1 MTSKIAE
8 TVARLCRWMTW
19 YSMTEVVLICCGCAA
34 LLGVLIFVGVRIV
47 KVMIL
52 GEGDDDV

>member
-19 YSMTEVVLICCGCAA
+19 YSMTEAVLICCGCAA
-34 LLGVLIFVGVRIV
+34 LAIILTYIGVRII
-47 KVMIL
+47 KVMII
-52 GEGDDDV
+52 GEDWEE